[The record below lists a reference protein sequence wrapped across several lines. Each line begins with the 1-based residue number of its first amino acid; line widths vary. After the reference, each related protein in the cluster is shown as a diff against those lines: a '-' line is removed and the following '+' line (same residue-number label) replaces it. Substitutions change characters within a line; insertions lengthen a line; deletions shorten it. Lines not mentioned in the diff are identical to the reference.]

1 MPNLHESVNTGNCW
15 IQKKKKLEKTG
26 VLAYVTP
33 HLESEA
39 GGSQVRDLPGLHS
52 ETLSQN
58 KAIGQGTQSLLCV
71 ND

>member
-1 MPNLHESVNTGNCW
+1 MILRSINTGHCW
-15 IQKKKKLEKTG
+15 IQKTLEKTG
-26 VLAYVTP
+26 VMVYVTP

-39 GGSQVRDLPGLHS
+39 GGSQVGDLPELPS

-58 KAIGQGTQSLLCV
+58 KATGPGIQFLLCV